1 MRNPRRYDSTRRRE
15 GAASNRRR
23 VLDAARR
30 LFAAHGLDRVTIA
43 ALAVSAGVSQATVY
57 ALFKSKA
64 GILRALMEEAL
75 FNATYRPLAERA
87 RQVRDPP
94 EMLQMTASIARA
106 IYDGERAGLGV
117 IRGAS
122 AFSAELR
129 AVERQFERLRF
140 ERQRPRAVR
149 IARRGTV
156 RPGLKL
162 GQVRDVLWMLTSRDV
177 YRMLVVE
184 RRWSPAAYQAWLSAA
199 LARTLLA

>member
-15 GAASNRRR
+15 GAARNRHR

-30 LFAAHGLDRVTIA
+30 LFATHGLDRVTIE
-43 ALAVSAGVSQATVY
+43 ALAAAAGVSQATVY
-57 ALFKSKA
+57 ALFRSKA

-87 RQVRDPP
+87 RQVRDPV

-129 AVERQFERLRF
+129 AVEQQFERLRF
-140 ERQRPRAVR
+140 GLQRARAER

-162 GQVRDVLWMLTSRDV
+162 GQVRDVLWMLTGRDV

-184 RRWSPAAYQAWLSAA
+184 RRWSPAAYEAWLSAA

>member
-1 MRNPRRYDSTRRRE
+1 MRNLRRYDSTRRRA
-15 GAASNRRR
+15 GAARNRLR

-30 LFAAHGLDRVTIA
+30 LFAARGLDQVTIA
-43 ALAVSAGVSQATVY
+43 ALAAAAGVSGATVY
-57 ALFKSKA
+57 ALFGSKA

-75 FNATYRPLAERA
+75 FNDTYRPLAERA
-87 RQVRDPP
+87 RQVRDPE
-94 EMLQMTASIARA
+94 EMLRMTAAIARA

-129 AVERQFERLRF
+129 AVERQFERLRYGL
-140 ERQRPRAVR
+140 QRPRAER
-149 IARRGTV
+149 LARRGTV
-156 RPGLKL
+156 RPGLAL

>member
-1 MRNPRRYDSTRRRE
+1 
-15 GAASNRRR
+15 
-23 VLDAARR
+23 VLSAARR
-30 LFAAHGLDRVTIA
+30 LFAARGLDQVTIA
-43 ALAVSAGVSQATVY
+43 ALAAAAGVSQATVY
-57 ALFKSKA
+57 ALFRSKA

-75 FNATYRPLAERA
+75 FNDTYRPLAEQA
-87 RQVRDPP
+87 RQVRDPV
-94 EMLQMTASIARA
+94 EMLQMTASIAQA

-129 AVERQFERLRF
+129 AVEQQFELLRF
-140 ERQRPRAVR
+140 ELQRPRAKR

-184 RRWSPAAYQAWLSAA
+184 RHWSPAAYQAWLSEA